1 VTIWD
6 LFVVAVQRWVVV
18 LVCGALTGL
27 LVFQVAHAKPVYLS
41 QVRVVL
47 LAPPSARLNALGATP
62 QSLID
67 LAGVVGRK
75 VNGADAG
82 PQVVSGGVT
91 IAGEGIRSGYSVNQ
105 PNQGGQ
111 WANNFE
117 DPVLDVQAVDA
128 TAEGSRAQMAV
139 ALGKV
144 EAALTAI
151 QDEQGVAQADRVRTT
166 LSPSTPQVVVKKGSN
181 VRAVGASVAI
191 GVLVAGAVLAFL
203 GPRTHRRRKPPPA
216 DPAPPGDPAAP
227 AASADPAADSTPAAL
242 ASR

>member
-1 VTIWD
+1 VCASWGSLPVTIWD

-18 LVCGALTGL
+18 LVCGVLTGL

-47 LAPPSARLNALGATP
+47 LAPETTRLNGLGATP
-62 QSLID
+62 QSLIA

-75 VNGADAG
+75 VNGANAG

-91 IAGEGIRSGYSVNQ
+91 IVGEGVRKGYAVNQ
-105 PNQGGQ
+105 PNNGGQ

-128 TAEGSRAQMAV
+128 TVAGSEAQMSL
-139 ALGKV
+139 ALDKV
-144 EAALTAI
+144 QAALTQI
-151 QDEQGVAQADRVRTT
+151 QDEQAVPQADRVRTT
-166 LSPSTPQVVVKKGSN
+166 LSPSTPQVVEKKGSN
-181 VRAVGASVAI
+181 IRAIGASAAI

-203 GPRTHRRRKPPPA
+203 GPKKRRRGKGA
-216 DPAPPGDPAAP
+216 SASPAPATERDEQL
-227 AASADPAADSTPAAL
+227 TPQG
-242 ASR
+242 SGG